1 MDSND
6 AEKEMAM
13 KTGQGINTVR
23 INGEIKHISDLDPV
37 TLSMEWTKLKNENN
51 ELYRCIREANSGW
64 RGVILRLIGVR
75 LPDGRTVVIGGK
87 NARGESVY
95 PSDTR

>member
-1 MDSND
+1 MMDSND

-64 RGVILRLIGVR
+64 LA
-75 LPDGRTVVIGGK
+75 GGNSPADWRSPPGWQDSCHWWQK
-87 NARGESVY
+87 C
-95 PSDTR
+95 

>member
-1 MDSND
+1 
-6 AEKEMAM
+6 MAM
-13 KTGQGINTVR
+13 NTGQGINTVR

-64 RGVILRLIGVR
+64 RGFILRIIGVR
-75 LPDGRTVVIGGK
+75 LPDGYTICIGGI
-87 NARGESVY
+87 NAKKESIY
-95 PSDTR
+95 PE